1 MNNFTN
7 KLKAS
12 FWIFIDVTT
21 CFLICLMI
29 GIGIIC
35 LLPLVIVF
43 GMLFVIWV
51 LIELLF
57 LWIRNKCEDPDE
69 NDQMI

>member
-1 MNNFTN
+1 MNNFVN
-7 KLKAS
+7 KLKAA

-57 LWIRNKCEDPDE
+57 LWIRNKYEDLGK